1 MLCQLMCR
9 GLSLQELARLCIMTA
24 HTLFGC
30 MAEQTQMCS
39 DDLDFSTRAFAR
51 NLCESI
57 TRWLT
62 AAQDFPRCTDPSY
75 RGRVETGGNLRQ
87 GHS

>member
-1 MLCQLMCR
+1 
-9 GLSLQELARLCIMTA
+9 
-24 HTLFGC
+24 
-30 MAEQTQMCS
+30 MCS
-39 DDLDFSTRAFAR
+39 DGLDFSTRAFAR
-51 NLCESI
+51 NLCESN

-87 GHS
+87 GHSYMYENPTLCSPTQPHPIHAP